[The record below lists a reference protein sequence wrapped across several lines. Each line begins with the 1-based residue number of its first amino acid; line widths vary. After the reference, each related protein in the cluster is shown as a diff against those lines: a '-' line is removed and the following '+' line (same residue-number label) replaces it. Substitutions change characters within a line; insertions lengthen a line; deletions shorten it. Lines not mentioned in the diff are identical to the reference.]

1 MRSTRITSGWILLAF
16 ALALAGSTLAAEV
29 TSERLIKADDEPQ
42 NWLMVH
48 KDYAANRFTKL
59 KQINKSNAKN
69 LKVAFTIGLTGSA
82 PGGAPIKWPNGTM
95 EATPLVEDGFM
106 YLANGWDE
114 VFKVDVRPDQA
125 KIVWKTDPG
134 IDKSEVEMPVNR
146 GLAFYKDMVLLL
158 TANGHVMG
166 LKKDNGRILFDE
178 VVKSG
183 PKETFTGAPLV
194 VKDMLIFGASGGDYG
209 ARGWLAAF
217 DLNTHKIRW
226 RWYSVPTEGDPEA
239 KSWANGSWKGGG
251 GAIWATGVYD
261 PGTNRLYW
269 GVGNPSPMFD
279 SEARPGDNLYTES
292 TVALDADTGK
302 LLWSFQYTPND
313 PFDYDD
319 VGAHMLVSTKVDG
332 KPKTVL
338 SHWSRNGFYY
348 NLDPETGKFLTAV
361 PYVSKVTWTKGLD
374 PKTGKPVEY
383 DPSKQVQAYN
393 PGATPKR
400 GGPPVDV
407 CPDSHG
413 GVNYWP
419 PAYSPLTGLSYAG
432 TIDGCFRV
440 EVSPEKQIGGSGS
453 NPEPVGGTL
462 TALDPEGPKLAGKY
476 VSDAPNWSG
485 ATATAGHL
493 VFTAFLDGT
502 VMALDDQTLK
512 PLYKFRTGTFIAA
525 PPIVYAVDGKEY
537 VAILGGGPI
546 SPKIQGPKARV
557 DYKTIEATPILF
569 VFGL

>member
-1 MRSTRITSGWILLAF
+1 MTRSRFSLCALILALFASAAF
-16 ALALAGSTLAAEV
+16 AADV

-48 KDYAANRFTKL
+48 KDYAADRFSKL
-59 KQINKSNAKN
+59 DQIDRSNAKD
-69 LKVAFTIGLTGSA
+69 LKVAFTVGLSGSA

-95 EATPLVEDGFM
+95 EGTPLVDDGFM
-106 YLANGWDE
+106 YFANGWDE
-114 VFKVDVRPDQA
+114 VFKVDVHPGQS

-146 GLAFYKDMVLLL
+146 GLALYKDMVLLL
-158 TANGHVMG
+158 TANGHVIG

-183 PKETFTGAPLV
+183 PSETFTGAPLV

-226 RWYSVPTEGDPEA
+226 RWYSVPNAGDPAA
-239 KSWANGSWKGGG
+239 KSWANASWKGGG
-251 GAIWATGVYD
+251 GAIWTTGAYD
-261 PGTNRLYW
+261 PATNRLYW

-279 SEARPGDNLYTES
+279 AEARPGDNLYTES

-302 LLWSFQYTPND
+302 LLWHFQYTPND

-319 VGAHMLVSTKVDG
+319 VGAHMLIDTKIGG
-332 KPKTVL
+332 KPKRVL

-348 NLDPETGKFLTAV
+348 NLDPDTGKFLDAV
-361 PYVSKVTWTKGLD
+361 PYVAKVTWTKGLD
-374 PKTGKPVEY
+374 PKTGKPMEY
-383 DPSKQVQAYN
+383 DSSKQLQSYN

-407 CPDSHG
+407 YPDSHG

-432 TIDGCFRV
+432 TIDGCFRL
-440 EVSPEKQIGGSGS
+440 EVSPEKQTGGSAS

-462 TALDPEGPKLAGKY
+462 TALDPATPKLAGKY

-485 ATATAGHL
+485 AVATAGHL

-502 VMALDDQTLK
+502 VTALDDQTLQ
-512 PLYKFRTGTFIAA
+512 PLYSFRTGSFIAA

-537 VAILGGGPI
+537 VAILTGGPI

-557 DYKTIEATPILF
+557 DYKTIEATPMLF
-569 VFGL
+569 VFGLQ